1 MYGHTQITMFQTGYA
16 NSCHCKALLIEIE
29 TCWCRKMCV
38 IVWLIFVETMPKGEP
53 KSQTFQGQTQRALSP
68 AYIQIQALHTMDNWY
83 MWIRMLTTLPRDDF
97 YHVLWQS
104 CHRPSYRPYVCNKHF
119 NNSLFCSHLRNALQK
134 RNNFAIKEDN
144 PKRVII
150 KKYKKNQENI
160 S

>member
-104 CHRPSYRPYVCNKHF
+104 CHRPSYRPYAFMYAINILIIHCFVHTSEMLCKKGTI
-119 NNSLFCSHLRNALQK
+119 LRSK
-134 RNNFAIKEDN
+134 KIIRKE
-144 PKRVII
+144 
-150 KKYKKNQENI
+150 
-160 S
+160 